1 MIPAM
6 AAMAPMAA
14 KMGPAMMAGKKGG
27 GGGGKKGGGGGA
39 PPAPPP
45 AVTSGG
51 APMPAAPSM
60 AMSMDPFTSTRRAYG
75 PGIMSDFLKENMR

>member
-14 KMGPAMMAGKKGG
+14 KMGPAMMA
-27 GGGGKKGGGGGA
+27 GKKGGGGGA

-60 AMSMDPFTSTRRAYG
+60 VMSMDPFTSTRRAYG